1 MGQVIQVNGDYTIKA
16 RRAGGANVTFDTG
29 EQVGSVTVTG
39 DLHVL
44 GTTHTFNSQVISDVV
59 LVLNRGETGTGVT
72 LRRSGLEI
80 DRGSRD
86 RADFL
91 FDEDVNAWTVTHKL
105 TDGTYSYADSNLQ
118 VRRILADT
126 STDNGDLTLISTGTG
141 VVKVAGTV
149 NYETRV
155 LDYTR
160 LPSVVITHIERS
172 ATTHLITVTTANAH
186 GLAINDYVDIHCATF
201 PVFNASNKIILD
213 RTPTTFKY
221 ADTGGNFAITP
232 VSGYVIK
239 NSLMWIDGSSYVPTD
254 DYLPNMRAVSD
265 YSRSLV
271 NAAIDNFSTSH
282 IEDQNTRVLVYDSET
297 SGGTS
302 YAKVTVDGIEKIRVV
317 SAGITTPASTFDLLN
332 DNALTVN
339 FAGAGTSINIGS
351 ATTGTTTNLKN
362 SEIQVGNGT
371 ASSITTPATASFDL
385 INSTVPTVNFAGA
398 GTTIN
403 VGSDAVST
411 TTNLKNATVNI
422 GNTHGAASI
431 TTPATAFNLINST
444 ATTVNFAGAGE
455 TINIGSDA
463 DSTTTNLK
471 NATVKIGNINGAASI
486 TTPAT
491 TFNLVNDTATIVNFA
506 GAGATITIGSTTGK
520 TTVRNPELAVGNA
533 TGTDSASSIT
543 TPSETFNLINGTAS
557 TINFAGVGST
567 INIGLA
573 AISTITN
580 LKNAEIKIGNANGD
594 ASLTTPASTV
604 NVFNDTAT
612 TVNFAGAGTLVNIGK
627 TTGSGVTNLKNDT
640 TNFGAG
646 STTTIA
652 TPDSSTV
659 NLIDTI
665 AATVNFAGAG
675 TAIRIG
681 ATTGK
686 TTIRNPELTVGN
698 ASGTGSSSS
707 ITTPSETFNLV
718 NTTATTVNFAGAA
731 TEINIGAALPGTTT
745 INHDLVVAGTLTF
758 NGSNTINASTISV
771 VDPMIYLADG
781 NAFDTVSIGFYAAY
795 NTGSPPTPTHPYT
808 GFVRDQSDKVW
819 KLFSGI
825 TAEPNTTVN
834 FSGATYDGLKI
845 GDLSAVKGTFTG
857 DVSGVKGTFTGDL
870 SAVKGT
876 FTGDVSGV
884 KGIFSGD
891 VSGVKGIFTGD
902 VSGAKGTFTGK
913 LTASGGADFSGTV
926 SGITAAMVGAYTKSE
941 TEKKVADVAAG
952 LADGNVTVTITGDTG
967 SSVDLAAAT
976 GVLAV
981 DHGGTGVTTKTG
993 TGNLVLNNSPTL
1005 VSPVLGDCTASSINR
1020 VAITAPATDAEFRLA
1035 DHSFLGTDGAH
1046 ALSLK
1051 TTADTTATFPEG
1063 LINVGYVD
1071 IPQVIKNTQTG
1082 PGLTDIG
1089 KHWFHTDSGTVTY
1102 AIDSAIDFPIGSVL
1116 TFIND
1121 TGAGD
1126 ITITVTGA
1134 SLVLAGTGLVTSL
1147 SVKLAADGIATA
1159 IKTTASKWLINGVG
1173 LTAA

>member
-39 DLHVL
+39 DLRVL

-80 DRGSRD
+80 DRGSFD

-91 FDEDVNAWTVTHKL
+91 FDENINSWTITHKL
-105 TDGTYSYADSNLQ
+105 TDNTYSYADSNLQ

-172 ATTHLITVTTANAH
+172 ATTHLITVTTSGAH

-201 PVFNASNKIILD
+201 PAFNASNKIILD

-282 IEDQNTRVLVYDSET
+282 IEDQNTSVLVYDSET

-302 YAKVTVDGIEKIRVV
+302 YVKVTVDGIEKIRVV
-317 SAGITTPASTFDLLN
+317 SAGITTPASTFDLIN

-362 SEIQVGNGT
+362 SEIKVGNGT

-385 INSTVPTVNFAGA
+385 INTTVPTVNFAGA

-411 TTNLKNATVNI
+411 TTNLKNATINV
-422 GNTHGAASI
+422 GNGIISAI
-431 TTPATAFNLINST
+431 TTPAATFGLIDSNV
-444 ATTVNFAGAGE
+444 TTLNFAGAGA

-471 NATVKIGNINGAASI
+471 NATVKIGNTNGAASI

-491 TFNLVNDTATIVNFA
+491 TFNLINDTATIVNFA
-506 GAGATITIGSTTGK
+506 GAGATITVGSTTGK
-520 TTVRNPELAVGNA
+520 TTVRNPELVVGNA
-533 TGTDSASSIT
+533 TGTGSASSIT

-604 NVFNDTAT
+604 NVFNDTAA

-627 TTGSGVTNLKNDT
+627 TTGSGITNLKNDT

-665 AATVNFAGAG
+665 AETVNFAGAG

-698 ASGTGSSSS
+698 TSGTGSSSS

-731 TEINIGAALPGTTT
+731 NEINIGAALPGTTT

-941 TEKKVADVAAG
+941 TDGKVAAVAAG
-952 LADGNVTVTITGDTG
+952 LATGDVTVTITGDTG

-976 GVLAV
+976 GILSIA
-981 DHGGTGVTTKTG
+981 HGGTSTGTATG

-1005 VSPVLGDCTASSINR
+1005 VSPILGDCTASSINR
-1020 VAITAPATDAEFRLA
+1020 VVITAPATDAEFRLD

-1046 ALSLK
+1046 ALFLK

-1063 LINVGYVD
+1063 SFNVGYVD
-1071 IPQVIKNTQTG
+1071 MPQVIKNTQAG
-1082 PGLTDIG
+1082 PGLTDVG

-1102 AIDSAIDFPIGSVL
+1102 AIDGAIDFPIGSVL

-1173 LTAA
+1173 LTTA